1 MSLIGTLRERFEAC
15 EIDALLVT
23 YPANVR
29 YLSNF
34 SSPADGRVLI
44 TEDEALLLTDG
55 RYTAQAAEEVSLGTE
70 ITSTEII
77 SHDWLGWLGDKV
89 GERRLG
95 FEADHVTV
103 TQHGR
108 LRATLRCEPVETTA
122 LVGTLRLHKTD
133 AELGLLREAAQV
145 TDRAFTEILNIIKP
159 GVREIDVSLELERIM
174 RSHGAED
181 ISFDIIVA
189 SGVRSAMPHGV
200 ASTKQIGNGE
210 LVTLDFGAVVGGY
223 HADMTR
229 TVAVGEV
236 QDAHRAIYEAVLD
249 AQQQALGAL
258 APGKNGQDIDLLARR
273 VLDEAGYGEYFSHS
287 LGHGVGLEIHEGP
300 RLSQHVAQVLEP
312 TMTVTVEPGVYIPDQ
327 AGVRIEDLAVIT
339 EGGYERLSRSD
350 KTLLTL

>member
-1 MSLIGTLRERFEAC
+1 MTRLDKLREQFEAC

-29 YLSNF
+29 YLSDF
-34 SSPADGRVLI
+34 STPTDGRVLI
-44 TEDEALLLTDG
+44 TPDEALLLTDG
-55 RYTAQAAEEVSLGTE
+55 RYTAQAAEESSLQ
-70 ITSTEII
+70 TEII
-77 SHDWLGWLGDKV
+77 SHDWLGWLGDKL

-95 FEADHVTV
+95 FEAQHVTV
-103 TQHGR
+103 TQLGR
-108 LRATLRCEPVETTA
+108 FRDVLQCEPVETTA
-122 LVGTLRLHKTD
+122 LVGTLRLHKTE
-133 AELGLLREAAQV
+133 AEIELLRKAARI
-145 TDRAFTEILNIIKP
+145 TDRAFSEILDAIKP
-159 GVREIDVSLELERIM
+159 GVREIDVALELERIM

-200 ASTKQIGNGE
+200 ASTKPIGNNE
-210 LVTLDFGAVVGGY
+210 FVTLDFGAVVGGY

-229 TVAVGEV
+229 TVAVGKV
-236 QDAHRAIYEAVLD
+236 SDDLRAIYDAVLD
-249 AQQQALGAL
+249 AEQQALDAI

-300 RLSQHVAQVLEP
+300 RLSRHVAQVLEP
-312 TMTVTVEPGVYIPDQ
+312 TMTVTIEPGVYIPDQ

-339 EGGYERLSRSD
+339 GDGFERLSHSD
-350 KTLLTL
+350 KQLIEL